1 MHRLKRVMKAL
12 SSQIFKTQRGTTR
25 RDMIPNIREHMLHMR
40 EEEEFRFLELT
51 LVQKKARETCQKKG
65 TRENKILFSSL
76 CSERVCLLHFLVIVR
91 A

>member
-1 MHRLKRVMKAL
+1 
-12 SSQIFKTQRGTTR
+12 
-25 RDMIPNIREHMLHMR
+25 MLHMR

-51 LVQKKARETCQKKG
+51 HLVKKMLETLLVKKKG

-76 CSERVCLLHFLVIVR
+76 CSERVCLLRFLVIVR